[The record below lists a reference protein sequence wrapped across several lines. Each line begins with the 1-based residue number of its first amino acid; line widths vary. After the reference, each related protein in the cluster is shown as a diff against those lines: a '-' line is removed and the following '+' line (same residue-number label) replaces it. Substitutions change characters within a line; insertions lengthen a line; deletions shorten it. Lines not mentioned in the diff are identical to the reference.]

1 MERDDMQGNSLE
13 RLAIDKAS
21 KEKKDRRRFRSL
33 SLILILAA
41 GLVVTLTVAWVLFSR
56 GQEVSVATVSGLYPA
71 QLLADLSAS
80 GYVVAQRKA
89 DVAAKITGQMVAIM
103 VAEGSVVKEGQLIA
117 QLENA
122 DAKALVEQNRAN
134 LALAEARRDQ
144 AKAELDNAAL
154 DFERKR
160 NLVGSGAVSRS
171 EFDAAEAR
179 YATAKASV
187 EASSAAVE
195 SGGAALK
202 SAQIS
207 LSYSEIRAPFDAVV
221 LTKNADVGDIITPF
235 GAAANAKAA
244 VVSIADLSSL
254 VVEVDVSEAN
264 IGTVQVGQPC
274 DIQLDA
280 LPETRFR
287 GVVDTIVPTVDRSKA
302 TVLVKVRF
310 LTQDTR
316 VLPEMSAKVGFLS
329 RDLGSDELEPRTM
342 VNAQALQGAGE
353 GVFVFVVDGDRV
365 RKRSVRPGER
375 FGDMIE
381 VKDGIKA
388 GDTVVVGAPR
398 GLKDG
403 HRISILQQ

>member
-33 SLILILAA
+33 YLVLILAA

-171 EFDAAEAR
+171 EFDAAQAR

-187 EASSAAVE
+187 EASTAAVE
-195 SGGAALK
+195 SSGAALK

-244 VVSIADLSSL
+244 VCLLYTSPS
-254 VVEVDVSEAN
+254 
-264 IGTVQVGQPC
+264 P
-274 DIQLDA
+274 
-280 LPETRFR
+280 
-287 GVVDTIVPTVDRSKA
+287 
-302 TVLVKVRF
+302 
-310 LTQDTR
+310 
-316 VLPEMSAKVGFLS
+316 
-329 RDLGSDELEPRTM
+329 RDS
-342 VNAQALQGAGE
+342 
-353 GVFVFVVDGDRV
+353 
-365 RKRSVRPGER
+365 
-375 FGDMIE
+375 
-381 VKDGIKA
+381 
-388 GDTVVVGAPR
+388 
-398 GLKDG
+398 
-403 HRISILQQ
+403 

>member
-1 MERDDMQGNSLE
+1 M
-13 RLAIDKAS
+13 
-21 KEKKDRRRFRSL
+21 
-33 SLILILAA
+33 
-41 GLVVTLTVAWVLFSR
+41 
-56 GQEVSVATVSGLYPA
+56 
-71 QLLADLSAS
+71 
-80 GYVVAQRKA
+80 
-89 DVAAKITGQMVAIM
+89 
-103 VAEGSVVKEGQLIA
+103 
-117 QLENA
+117 
-122 DAKALVEQNRAN
+122 
-134 LALAEARRDQ
+134 
-144 AKAELDNAAL
+144 
-154 DFERKR
+154 
-160 NLVGSGAVSRS
+160 
-171 EFDAAEAR
+171 
-179 YATAKASV
+179 
-187 EASSAAVE
+187 E

-280 LPETRFR
+280 LPESRFR

-388 GDTVVVGAPR
+388 GDTVVVVLPGA
-398 GLKDG
+398 
-403 HRISILQQ
+403 

>member
-1 MERDDMQGNSLE
+1 
-13 RLAIDKAS
+13 
-21 KEKKDRRRFRSL
+21 
-33 SLILILAA
+33 
-41 GLVVTLTVAWVLFSR
+41 VVTLTVAWVLFSR

-117 QLENA
+117 RLENA

-144 AKAELDNAAL
+144 AKAELANAAL

-254 VVEVDVSEAN
+254 VEEVDVSEAN
-264 IGTVQVGQPC
+264 IGTVQGGQPC

-280 LPETRFR
+280 LPESRFR

-388 GDTVVVGAPR
+388 GVTVVVGAPR